1 MRIIGFTDG
10 ASRGNPGPGGIGIVL
25 KDEAGKILL
34 EAKRFLGTV
43 TNNVAEYTALLECL
57 NHVKELGEKRG
68 VACTTLALHSDSEL
82 MVRQMNGEYKVKDA
96 ALKKLHS
103 QARDFVSSSAF
114 KFSLTHV
121 PREKNRE
128 ADALANESIDDHL
141 HG

>member
-1 MRIIGFTDG
+1 MKIIGFTDG
-10 ASRGNPGPGGIGIVL
+10 ASRGNPGPGGIGIIL
-25 KDEAGKILL
+25 KDEAGKVLL
-34 EAKRFLGTV
+34 EAKKFLGNV

-57 NHVKELGEKRG
+57 NHVKGLAKKDGL
-68 VACTTLALHSDSEL
+68 ACTALVMHSDSEL

-103 QARDFVSSSAF
+103 QARDFLRSSEF
-114 KFSLTHV
+114 EFSITHV
-121 PREKNRE
+121 PREKNKE